1 MSFQTENVDE
11 FGRDLSTRAYQKFYA
26 SAMETKRKYA
36 GMSWA
41 EITFMEEEAEE
52 EENRKKE
59 AVRMRKVDKERR
71 LMYIMGNYEL
81 EDGEV
86 FE

>member
-1 MSFQTENVDE
+1 
-11 FGRDLSTRAYQKFYA
+11 
-26 SAMETKRKYA
+26 
-36 GMSWA
+36 MSWA

>member
-1 MSFQTENVDE
+1 MSFQTANVDE
-11 FGRDLSTRAYQKFYA
+11 FDRDLSLRLFQKAYALAIKSQEKF
-26 SAMETKRKYA
+26 R
-36 GMSWA
+36 GLSWA
-41 EITFMEEEAEE
+41 EITFMEEEEEE

-71 LMYIMGNYEL
+71 MAYIMGNYDL
-81 EDGEV
+81 EEGEV